1 MCEQNR
7 NLIKNNH
14 PNIFEKYSYYKINNE
29 EMNKKVLEETVLIS
43 DPEVLIQ
50 QTVNNYQNKLI
61 N

>member
-1 MCEQNR
+1 
-7 NLIKNNH
+7 
-14 PNIFEKYSYYKINNE
+14 
-29 EMNKKVLEETVLIS
+29 MNKKVLEETVLIS